1 MQFLTKTCF
10 FEKISIIKLSAKTH
24 LSLNF
29 KHMGGTNKAL
39 AVATIST
46 LMATTTPV
54 NAETTKNLTQEQ
66 IICETKEICQKL
78 SQTIQAQI
86 NKLEVKGLSNLTR
99 NERITYANL
108 SDNLIAVENQKQAHN
123 TILIA
128 DENQKQKKQKETID
142 DIDETNKKLDELR
155 GILLSK

>member
-1 MQFLTKTCF
+1 VYTLTEHTPQNIKLNTTIVKNLAKTCF

-46 LMATTTPV
+46 LMATTTPA
-54 NAETTKNLTQEQ
+54 NAETTKNLNQEQ

-86 NKLEVKGLSNLTR
+86 NNRKSKDNLTR
-99 NERITYANL
+99 NIIIKR
-108 SDNLIAVENQKQAHN
+108 
-123 TILIA
+123 
-128 DENQKQKKQKETID
+128 
-142 DIDETNKKLDELR
+142 
-155 GILLSK
+155 

>member
-1 MQFLTKTCF
+1 MKKHQKACF
-10 FEKISIIKLSAKTH
+10 FQKISIIKLSAKTH
-24 LSLNF
+24 LSPNF
-29 KHMGGTNKAL
+29 NTMGGTNKAL
-39 AVATIST
+39 AVATLST
-46 LMATTTPV
+46 LMATTSPV

-86 NKLEVKGLSNLTR
+86 NNLKTKGLEVLTDEEF
-99 NERITYANL
+99 NQYEKL
-108 SDNLIAVENQKQAHN
+108 QKHLIAV
-123 TILIA
+123 
-128 DENQKQKKQKETID
+128 ENQKQKKQKETID

>member
-39 AVATIST
+39 AVATLST

-86 NKLEVKGLSNLTR
+86 NNLESKANLTR
-99 NERITYANL
+99 TDRIKISQL
-108 SDNLIAVENQKQAHN
+108 RDELIAVEKSETAIQQK
-123 TILIA
+123 TIA
-128 DENQKQKKQKETID
+128 DENQKQAKQKETID

>member
-86 NKLEVKGLSNLTR
+86 NNLKTKGLEVLTDEEF
-99 NERITYANL
+99 NQYEKL
-108 SDNLIAVENQKQAHN
+108 QKHLIAV
-123 TILIA
+123 
-128 DENQKQKKQKETID
+128 ENQKQKKQKETID